1 MVNILIT
8 GFFSYFNLKMT
19 QKNNMKLAQILFVF
33 TNVVYAYQGP
43 IPPPPAPPPPPGLPI
58 DGTVVFVFA
67 LALLYGVIKH
77 LGFIKS
83 KPKN

>member
-1 MVNILIT
+1 
-8 GFFSYFNLKMT
+8 MT

-43 IPPPPAPPPPPGLPI
+43 IPPPPAAPPPPGLPI